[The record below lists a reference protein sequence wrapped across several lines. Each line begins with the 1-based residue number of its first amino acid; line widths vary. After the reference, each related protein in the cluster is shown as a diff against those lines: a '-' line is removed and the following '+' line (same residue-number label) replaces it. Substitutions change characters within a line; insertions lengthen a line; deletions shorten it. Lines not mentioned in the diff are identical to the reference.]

1 MKSQVVELLHT
12 LNHQFFGDL
21 INVHIEAYVN
31 KIFTNANLIFIQNE
45 GVLNA
50 FIAYYD
56 NDPENITAYLTMLAV
71 SENVQG
77 TGIGT
82 ILLKASIEDLERKGF
97 KKYKLEVKRQNIK
110 ARKFYK
116 SFGFKVIDENESSI
130 FMIKQL

>member
-21 INVHIEAYVN
+21 INVNIEGYVN

-45 GVLNA
+45 GVLIA

-82 ILLKASIEDLERKGF
+82 ILLKASIEDLKRKGF
-97 KKYKLEVKRQNIK
+97 KNYKLEVKRQNIK
-110 ARKFYK
+110 ATKFYE
-116 SFGFKVIDENESSI
+116 SFGFKVLDENESSI